1 MQYAKKKSVK
11 QEPTSLS
18 YIPFVFFF
26 FLVENKQKKMK
37 NSEEN
42 FQVFKTFHGKNN
54 ETNLFEFALFLGE
67 THGIYISHLPSC
79 VEIY

>member
-1 MQYAKKKSVK
+1 MQKRNQRNRNLQVCH
-11 QEPTSLS
+11 TFLL
-18 YIPFVFFF
+18 FF

-37 NSEEN
+37 NSEES
-42 FQVFKTFHGKNN
+42 FQGFKTFHGKNN

-67 THGIYISHLPSC
+67 MHGIYISHLPSC